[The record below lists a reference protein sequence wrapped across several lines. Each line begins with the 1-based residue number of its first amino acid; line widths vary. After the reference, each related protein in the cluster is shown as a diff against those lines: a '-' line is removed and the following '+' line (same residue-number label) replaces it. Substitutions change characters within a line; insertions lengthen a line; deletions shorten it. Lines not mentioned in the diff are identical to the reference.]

1 MEVKDASDQ
10 NTDRS
15 NGTVKPGEA
24 GMSKFREK
32 LYTNLPKYVGGI
44 CFEKLKDDDE
54 ELFGENIKE
63 NKSNHY
69 KMRNSL
75 IIRRH
80 FGPDIDSARYCQ
92 ITSVS
97 AL

>member
-1 MEVKDASDQ
+1 MLAIKIQTEAMGLLSQVKL
-10 NTDRS
+10 
-15 NGTVKPGEA
+15 

-92 ITSVS
+92 ITSLS

>member
-1 MEVKDASDQ
+1 MLAIKIQTEAMGLLSQ
-10 NTDRS
+10 
-15 NGTVKPGEA
+15 VKP

-54 ELFGENIKE
+54 KLFGENIKE

-80 FGPDIDSARYCQ
+80 FGPDIDSARYCH
-92 ITSVS
+92 ITSLS

>member
-1 MEVKDASDQ
+1 MLAIKIQTEAMGLLSQVKL
-10 NTDRS
+10 
-15 NGTVKPGEA
+15 

-92 ITSVS
+92 ITS
-97 AL
+97 L